1 MLSQASAAPD
11 SVSELLGAD
20 HGRLDF
26 VLADVKRLLAAGQ
39 LALASTSF
47 AAFRDDLERH
57 IAAEEEVLFPAFER
71 SSGLVGPIHVMREE
85 HLEIRQLM
93 AEVAASLAGGA
104 AGCRATPL
112 AALTA
117 RIFAHNGKEE
127 RILYPMADQ
136 SVATAEA
143 RAALVERLREY

>member
-1 MLSQASAAPD
+1 MLRQASAAPD

-39 LALASTSF
+39 LALASTRF
-47 AAFRDDLERH
+47 VAFRDDLERH
-57 IAAEEEVLFPAFER
+57 IAADEEVLFPAFER

-85 HLEIRQLM
+85 HLEIRRLM
-93 AEVAASLAGGA
+93 AEVAASLADGA

-117 RIFAHNGKEE
+117 RTFAHNGKEE
-127 RILYPMADQ
+127 RILYPAMDRAG
-136 SVATAEA
+136 VA
-143 RAALVERLREY
+143 AAVWEELAHRIG